1 MSKREMLLHT
11 NQMDS
16 LIAGNMYKN
25 EIENMLNACSAKC
38 FFFLFSFFEK
48 ALVCI

>member
-11 NQMDS
+11 NQMDR

-38 FFFLFSFFEK
+38 FFLFFPFFEK

>member
-25 EIENMLNACSAKC
+25 ESENMLNACSAKC
-38 FFFLFSFFEK
+38 FFFSSFFEK